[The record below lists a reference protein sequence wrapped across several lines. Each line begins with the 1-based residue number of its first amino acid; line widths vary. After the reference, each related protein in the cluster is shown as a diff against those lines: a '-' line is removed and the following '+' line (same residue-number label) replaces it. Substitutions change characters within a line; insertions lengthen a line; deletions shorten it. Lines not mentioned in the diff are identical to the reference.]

1 MLARAVSTA
10 FATPAAAPN
19 TASPPGSARS
29 RPGSARHVA
38 SPTRSDRP
46 LPGPHAQIDGR
57 SAAHMPSQPR
67 SAALRQPVARQR
79 PSVLRSGRDRRTT
92 GLHGP
97 SCRPRTSLRA
107 GLRPAAGPA
116 CRLSAACADRSGTPG
131 TPTPA
136 PRSVP
141 GGANA
146 GLGTYGRACV
156 AQKFQKENQRE
167 GTIAREANAPCR
179 RARLAPLRLAIG
191 GAVVCYRH
199 HGTHLY
205 RLPPRGST
213 RRRRGDSSQGDGADV
228 WCVGGS
234 ADGASGKCLRRSTQ
248 RQTRRRH
255 SLHHVLWSIGKA
267 TEPTGL
273 AAESWASPSCSAW
286 VRRYHSAPEGGPPRA
301 CRPGSCLRC
310 RLPAFLIDVQCGGEA
325 ESKSKVCGRK
335 DLDCSEKCGAEGNV
349 GTVAR
354 RKIGSHFFGQ
364 PSTIVSM
371 WSLSWETRARA
382 SSMVRSSDL
391 PSSMTILTVRSG
403 TSPFLIVTDATD
415 VSK

>member
-146 GLGTYGRACV
+146 GLGTYARACGV
-156 AQKFQKENQRE
+156 EIFRKKNQRDGE
-167 GTIAREANAPCR
+167 PPAPPPSAQFPVQRGRRDIGSRAGASDFPEAGWR
-179 RARLAPLRLAIG
+179 RG
-191 GAVVCYRH
+191 GAPGARTGRCA
-199 HGTHLY
+199 
-205 RLPPRGST
+205 RGSIQAWSWLPAL
-213 RRRRGDSSQGDGADV
+213 RRRQYV
-228 WCVGGS
+228 
-234 ADGASGKCLRRSTQ
+234 K
-248 RQTRRRH
+248 RH
-255 SLHHVLWSIGKA
+255 
-267 TEPTGL
+267 
-273 AAESWASPSCSAW
+273 
-286 VRRYHSAPEGGPPRA
+286 
-301 CRPGSCLRC
+301 
-310 RLPAFLIDVQCGGEA
+310 
-325 ESKSKVCGRK
+325 
-335 DLDCSEKCGAEGNV
+335 
-349 GTVAR
+349 
-354 RKIGSHFFGQ
+354 
-364 PSTIVSM
+364 
-371 WSLSWETRARA
+371 
-382 SSMVRSSDL
+382 
-391 PSSMTILTVRSG
+391 TVRSRRSSYSLPSRG
-403 TSPFLIVTDATD
+403 WSCCAPQWPLGRASVPAGRGLAGQQPAQHPHGAGPSSASAPASSGAVDCSGNRCTPERCYIIRRMAAKVLPEESHSGEDRVLEHG
-415 VSK
+415 VSKEVVVLAA

>member
-38 SPTRSDRP
+38 SPTRSDSP
-46 LPGPHAQIDGR
+46 SPGPHAQVDGR
-57 SAAHMPSQPR
+57 R
-67 SAALRQPVARQR
+67 AALVVPLRPAQR
-79 PSVLRSGRDRRTT
+79 LSG
-92 GLHGP
+92 GP
-97 SCRPRTSLRA
+97 SAQCSGTIRRSNRHAQPIRLPPTSLRA
-107 GLRPAAGPA
+107 GPRGPA
-116 CRLSAACADRSGTPG
+116 KQPVSRLRRPVRNSGTRLPAQFPAGRPPG
-131 TPTPA
+131 WD
-136 PRSVP
+136 
-141 GGANA
+141 
-146 GLGTYGRACV
+146 TYARACV

-267 TEPTGL
+267 TEPTGT
-273 AAESWASPSCSAW
+273 
-286 VRRYHSAPEGGPPRA
+286 G
-301 CRPGSCLRC
+301 CRKLG
-310 RLPAFLIDVQCGGEA
+310 
-325 ESKSKVCGRK
+325 
-335 DLDCSEKCGAEGNV
+335 
-349 GTVAR
+349 VA
-354 RKIGSHFFGQ
+354 
-364 PSTIVSM
+364 
-371 WSLSWETRARA
+371 
-382 SSMVRSSDL
+382 
-391 PSSMTILTVRSG
+391 
-403 TSPFLIVTDATD
+403 
-415 VSK
+415 

>member
-1 MLARAVSTA
+1 MHVLLTPLGRWSQVQSKLPCRYQQASSMLARAVSTA
-10 FATPAAAPN
+10 FAAPATAPN

-146 GLGTYGRACV
+146 GLGTYARACGV
-156 AQKFQKENQRE
+156 EFFRKKIRE
-167 GTIAREANAPCR
+167 RE
-179 RARLAPLRLAIG
+179 
-191 GAVVCYRH
+191 
-199 HGTHLY
+199 T
-205 RLPPRGST
+205 
-213 RRRRGDSSQGDGADV
+213 
-228 WCVGGS
+228 
-234 ADGASGKCLRRSTQ
+234 
-248 RQTRRRH
+248 
-255 SLHHVLWSIGKA
+255 
-267 TEPTGL
+267 
-273 AAESWASPSCSAW
+273 
-286 VRRYHSAPEGGPPRA
+286 
-301 CRPGSCLRC
+301 
-310 RLPAFLIDVQCGGEA
+310 
-325 ESKSKVCGRK
+325 
-335 DLDCSEKCGAEGNV
+335 
-349 GTVAR
+349 AR
-354 RKIGSHFFGQ
+354 RPAHVPGAAGAKG
-364 PSTIVSM
+364 
-371 WSLSWETRARA
+371 
-382 SSMVRSSDL
+382 
-391 PSSMTILTVRSG
+391 
-403 TSPFLIVTDATD
+403 
-415 VSK
+415 K